1 EKLKPKAMVV
11 FGRNHLHRGVDR
23 RGISTL
29 GNFIAEFAV
38 VEGTSSFNVAL
49 FGAGGKVN
57 FGGIQDA
64 DERKTDPAF
73 ALLATSARYAV
84 TVFDLRPLRAS
95 LHSASAGNLSVG
107 EASLLYWADSYDA
120 IICYKDITPAK

>member
-1 EKLKPKAMVV
+1 MQINANLALEASARRENFMKELFETHYRAAVTDKVKPKAMVV

-23 RGISTL
+23 RGVSTL

-38 VEGTSSFNVAL
+38 AEGTSSFNVAL
-49 FGAGGKVN
+49 FGAGGRVN

-73 ALLATSARYAV
+73 ALLAASAR
-84 TVFDLRPLRAS
+84 
-95 LHSASAGNLSVG
+95 
-107 EASLLYWADSYDA
+107 
-120 IICYKDITPAK
+120 